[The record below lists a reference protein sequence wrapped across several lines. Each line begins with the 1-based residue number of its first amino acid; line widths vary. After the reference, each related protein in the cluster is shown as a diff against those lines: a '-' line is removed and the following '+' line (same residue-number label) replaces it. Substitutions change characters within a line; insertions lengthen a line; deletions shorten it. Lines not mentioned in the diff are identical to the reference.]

1 LRLPSRMTFRYN
13 RSHKEPGVVALRV
26 TRDQLE
32 KIIIQAQAEAP
43 NECCGMLA
51 GRGEV
56 VEAVFPGRN
65 KDRSPTT
72 YFMDPVDQLRAFR
85 QMDERGWDLIGIYHS
100 HPKTEAAPSRTD
112 RARALDQD
120 GQPLFPNTQ
129 YVIVSLRDHSHPQ
142 VRAFRLAGDEFTEED
157 VVIS

>member
-1 LRLPSRMTFRYN
+1 M
-13 RSHKEPGVVALRV
+13 ALRV
-26 TRDQLE
+26 TRGQLQQ
-32 KIIIQAQAEAP
+32 IIVQAQAEAP

-51 GRGEV
+51 GRGDV

-65 KDRSPTT
+65 KDRSPST
-72 YFMDPVDQLRAFR
+72 YLMDPQDQLRAFR
-85 QMDERGWDLIGIYHS
+85 EMDERGLELIGIYHS

-112 RARALDQD
+112 RARAVDQD
-120 GQPLFPNTQ
+120 GRPLFPNTQ
-129 YVIVSLRDHSHPQ
+129 YMIVSLRDHSRPQ